1 MEGARSHRP
10 HARRSHI
17 KLAVDNMVV
26 AITLGYEH
34 LDRAS
39 DQLLAVITEEALD
52 LTVGE
57 DEPVSSI
64 TTTASGADSMKPRN
78 DRRSFGRSPTN
89 SSRLKVR
96 TSDQSVPFLGAS
108 DLSHTAWPSPARKAK
123 IWASE
128 SSAKI
133 RPPPT
138 TGAEVMRRI
147 DQAKRD
153 GVAVA
158 DRELDVDV
166 VAVACPVF
174 SRGTVAAA
182 VTVAG
187 PEFRVRGHLRAVQQ
201 AVRRAAQALST

>member
-1 MEGARSHRP
+1 MCSSDLVVQAVGWTG
-10 HARRSHI
+10 RRSPLHCTAAGRALMWQLSADEI
-17 KLAVDNMVV
+17 ADLLGPDPL
-26 AITLGYEH
+26 TLG
-34 LDRAS
+34 
-39 DQLLAVITEEALD
+39 
-52 LTVGE
+52 G
-57 DEPVSSI
+57 P
-64 TTTASGADSMKPRN
+64 N
-78 DRRSFGRSPTN
+78 C
-89 SSRLKVR
+89 
-96 TSDQSVPFLGAS
+96 
-108 DLSHTAWPSPARKAK
+108 
-123 IWASE
+123 
-128 SSAKI
+128 
-133 RPPPT
+133 PT